1 LTNNFLSDIIYRPLV
16 CKWGEKMSRNKY
28 PEETVKLILDT
39 AAKLFAE
46 KGYDETSLQDIID
59 RTNLSKG
66 AIYHHFSSKEE
77 IFLRVCDRV
86 GQESERVLRKIVSR
100 EDLSGVEKL
109 KEIFRVSLLCPS
121 QKRIMDIV
129 PYLLD
134 NPKFLS
140 IEIQSVFNEVA
151 PLYIKPILEQ
161 GIKDGSIKTEHPNEL
176 AEALLILA
184 NVWLHPLIKPTT
196 PEEVKARCAV
206 YNEITSGYGFEIL
219 DEELIDTLVEY
230 SKSINKK
237 EKE

>member
-1 LTNNFLSDIIYRPLV
+1 
-16 CKWGEKMSRNKY
+16 MSRNKY

-121 QKRIMDIV
+121 QNRIMDIV

>member
-1 LTNNFLSDIIYRPLV
+1 MP
-16 CKWGEKMSRNKY
+16 RNKY

-39 AAKLFAE
+39 AAKLFTE

-59 RTNLSKG
+59 KTNLSKG

-86 GQESERVLRKIVSR
+86 GQESEAVLRKIALR
-100 EDLSGVEKL
+100 EDLSGAEKL
-109 KEIFRVSLLCPS
+109 KEIFRASMLSPG

-134 NPKFLS
+134 NPKFLA

-161 GIKDGSIKTEHPNEL
+161 GIEDGSIKTEYPKEL

-196 PEEVKARCAV
+196 PEEVRARCAV

-219 DEELIDTLVEY
+219 DEELTDALVEY

-237 EKE
+237 EK